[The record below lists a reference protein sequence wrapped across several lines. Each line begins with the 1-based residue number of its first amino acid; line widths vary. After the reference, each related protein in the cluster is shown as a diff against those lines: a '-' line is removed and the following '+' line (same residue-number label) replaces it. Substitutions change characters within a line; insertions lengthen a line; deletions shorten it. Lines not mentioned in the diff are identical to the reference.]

1 MRFLNKKKAS
11 QRTVLVISDLHLSA
25 GITVHGKRNVLEDFH
40 ADQEL
45 VSFFNY
51 YSTGSY
57 VNADV
62 EVVIN
67 GDFLDLLAVPF
78 VDYFDDEYWSEEASL
93 RRLEIILAA
102 HSEVLDSI
110 NSFLSKK
117 NKKVTYIIGNHDGE
131 MVFDSLKEMFLSRF
145 DENSRGRI
153 VIENEIQLYSP
164 IESVYIEH
172 GHNYEVAHSFDQNN
186 SVEVASNG
194 KKYFIPSWGA
204 YYVTHIINKY
214 KQERDHVN
222 AVRPIKNFLIHGL
235 IFDTFFILRF
245 MIANAYYFF
254 MVRLLFFKR
263 KKMKIKEILKHASN
277 DLSLFQDYEELT
289 RNFFAVNKDAKT
301 LIVGHTHE
309 PIFNEYEDG
318 TKFINTGT
326 WTQMV
331 NLDLDLSQSSEK
343 FTFALIQKND
353 DDLDVSLNVWSPQ
366 NNLPFFEF

>member
-1 MRFLNKKKAS
+1 MRFLNKNKTPDK
-11 QRTVLVISDLHLSA
+11 TVLVISDLHLSA
-25 GITVHGKRNVLEDFH
+25 GIIVNGKRNVLEDFH

-45 VSFFNY
+45 VSFFEY
-51 YSTGSY
+51 YCSGSY
-57 VNADV
+57 SNAHV

-78 VDYFDDEYWSEEASL
+78 VNYFDDEFWSEEASL
-93 RRLEIILAA
+93 QKLEMILDA
-102 HSEVLDSI
+102 HKEVINSI
-110 NSFLSKK
+110 NLFISKK

-131 MVFDSLKEMFLSRF
+131 MVFDSLKELFFSRF
-145 DENSRGRI
+145 DLENRANI
-153 VIENEIQLYSP
+153 IIKNEVQLYSP
-164 IESVYIEH
+164 IDSVYIEH
-172 GHNYEVAHSFDQNN
+172 GHNYEVAHSFDQMN
-186 SVEVASNG
+186 SVEVATNG
-194 KKYFIPSWGA
+194 KRYFIPSWGA
-204 YYVTHIINKY
+204 YYVTHIINRY

-245 MIANAYYFF
+245 MIANAYYFL

-263 KKMKIKEILKHASN
+263 KNMKFKDILQHASR

-289 RNFFAVNKDAKT
+289 RSFFENNPKAKT

-326 WTQMV
+326 WTQML
-331 NLDLDLSQSSEK
+331 NLDLDLNQSTEK

-353 DDLDVSLNVWSPQ
+353 DDINVNLNVWSPQ
-366 NNLPFFEF
+366 NNLPYFEF

>member
-1 MRFLNKKKAS
+1 MRFLSKNKTS
-11 QRTVLVISDLHLSA
+11 QRTILVISDLHLSA
-25 GITVHGKRNVLEDFH
+25 GITVDGKRNVLEDFH

-51 YSTGSY
+51 YSSGHYANT
-57 VNADV
+57 DV
-62 EVVIN
+62 EIVIN

-78 VDYFDDEYWSEEASL
+78 VEFFDDEYWSEEAGL
-93 RRLEIILAA
+93 QKLKLILDA
-102 HSEVLDSI
+102 HTEVLASI

-117 NKKVTYIIGNHDGE
+117 NKKLTYIIGNHDGE
-131 MVFDSLKEMFLSRF
+131 MVFESLKDMFLSRF
-145 DENSRGRI
+145 DENCRTKI
-153 VIENEIQLYSP
+153 IIKNEVQLYSP

-172 GHNYEVAHSFDQNN
+172 GHNYEVAHSFDQMN
-186 SVEVASNG
+186 SVELASNN

-204 YYVTHIINKY
+204 YYVTHVINKY

-263 KKMKIKEILKHASN
+263 KKMKLREILQHASN

-289 RNFFAVNKDAKT
+289 RNFFEKHKDAKT

-326 WTQMV
+326 WTQML
-331 NLDLDLSQSSEK
+331 NLDLNLNQSSEK
-343 FTFALIQKND
+343 FTFALIQKNNHE
-353 DDLDVSLNVWSPQ
+353 LDVSLNVWNPQ
-366 NNLPFFEF
+366 NNLPYHEF